1 MRKLQEIN
9 AFFDKLDKTFAQKIL
24 PSIIAEEATKFYK
37 QRFTVKADV
46 NNSPWPQAK
55 NPPKRGSLMV
65 RSGNLVASI
74 RPSEVSSTRVVISA
88 GSTKVPYA
96 KLHNEGGAVDVPVT
110 KKMRRFAWAM
120 KYKTG
125 DDRWEGL
132 ALTKRTSLRV
142 NIPKRQFMGHSRQLD
157 RQIISSVKT
166 AFKSLFNRK

>member
-1 MRKLQEIN
+1 MAESKKVNI
-9 AFFDKLDKTFAQKIL
+9 FFETLEKQFLRDIV
-24 PSIIAEEATKFYK
+24 PRIIAEEATKFYK

-65 RSGNLVASI
+65 RSGNLLASI
-74 RPSEVSSTRVVISA
+74 RPSKVTSTRVVVSA
-88 GSTKVPYA
+88 GSSKVPYA
-96 KLHNEGGAVDVPVT
+96 QLHNEGGVVDVPVT
-110 KKMRRFAWAM
+110 KQMRRFAWAM

-125 DDRWEGL
+125 DDRWKGL
-132 ALTKRTSLRV
+132 ALTKRASLRIG
-142 NIPKRQFMGHSRQLD
+142 IPKRQFMGHSKQLD